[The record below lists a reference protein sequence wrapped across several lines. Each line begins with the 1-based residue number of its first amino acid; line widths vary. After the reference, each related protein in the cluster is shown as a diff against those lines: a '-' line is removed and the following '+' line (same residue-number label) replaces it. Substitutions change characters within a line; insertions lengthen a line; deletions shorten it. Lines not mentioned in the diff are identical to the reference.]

1 MGQKKSYESA
11 LTDKQTA
18 EFKPVYK
25 KTEFPNDLLQELT
38 PFISSIV
45 NYLLKN
51 ITGFLFVYETK
62 GVTFEK
68 YQIFISDSHTETS
81 KNEIFIDMLI
91 GYYGSLGTDYSAVS
105 NKDQVLEMKRFID
118 HVKVSP
124 FTNRSTLTIDNI
136 TYKFI
141 DEVKKYN
148 PTLYKLL
155 AWMKTGK

>member
-1 MGQKKSYESA
+1 MGQKQAKSA
-11 LTDKQTA
+11 A

-38 PFISSIV
+38 PFISSRV

-68 YQIFISDSHTETS
+68 YQIFISDSHTDIS

-91 GYYGSLGTDYSAVS
+91 GYHGSLGTDYIAVS
-105 NKDQVLEMKRFID
+105 NKDQFLEMKRFID
-118 HVKVSP
+118 YVKLLP
-124 FTNRSTLTIDNI
+124 FSNFSNRRTLTIDNI